1 MFAGR
6 VKHLFGKHLF
16 GKRVDTEQMFG
27 QTSEHPF
34 GTVHCINRTGQ
45 PSSWETRRNKGKTMA
60 RTIDPLLNTRIG
72 VRQFASAPSA
82 RPVRTVRSADL
93 QHSGRVRE
101 TRPSARTFQRRRRI
115 VGASVVFALATGFI
129 STGAFASNPS
139 TDQQVV
145 PRTVVAQPGDTLWD
159 IARGIVSTGQIGD
172 YVGQLVELNGP
183 DIQAGQVIR
192 IP

>member
-1 MFAGR
+1 
-6 VKHLFGKHLF
+6 
-16 GKRVDTEQMFG
+16 
-27 QTSEHPF
+27 
-34 GTVHCINRTGQ
+34 
-45 PSSWETRRNKGKTMA
+45 MA
-60 RTIDPLLNTRIG
+60 HTIDPLLNTRIG

-101 TRPSARTFQRRRRI
+101 TRPSAATFQRRRRV
-115 VGASVVFALATGFI
+115 VGASVIFALTTAFF
-129 STGAFASNPS
+129 STGAFASDPVS
-139 TDQQVV
+139 GLQAA

-159 IARGIVSTGQIGD
+159 IARTIVKKGEIGE